1 MNDLLKMRTNRGGYV
16 YVVRRDL
23 ENTAC
28 TLLRLY
34 NARGEPVHSGHTHI
48 HRENLGPTGS
58 ATAVMHAEL
67 DVLGPDLNGYSRA
80 SDVKREISRLKQDPA
95 NYQIRQVGTRWIC
108 VCNRTL
114 PQCSPEIP
122 TPDR

>member
-1 MNDLLKMRTNRGGYV
+1 MNDLLKMRTNRGWYV

-23 ENTAC
+23 ENTAR

-48 HRENLGPTGS
+48 HRENLDPTGS
-58 ATAVMHAEL
+58 ATAVMHAGL

-95 NYQIRQVGTRWIC
+95 NYQIRQVGTRWIG